1 MAEMREDVVRS
12 LQLNKDLMRLV
23 ERALQLDQG
32 MKVGWSRDGEPNPKQ
47 GEMGVAP
54 GLPEG
59 ARLRM
64 LGALND
70 CVAAYASGGHFT
82 LEGSAGN
89 LFGAWNN
96 GGNIS
101 AERDVGSFLAH
112 GMASGRVTVRDGAKD
127 DAGSC
132 MSGGILLIRG
142 DAGRRTGAG
151 MSGGTI
157 VVHGDVGREPGV
169 GMTGGRVIINGRCPS
184 PPEGVKM
191 STLSAAAAK
200 KLNAEIGDSTLEVPN
215 DAVCLSPA
223 SDGGVKATRPTNVAS
238 GGWNGIGLA
247 DAGEDESPAHA
258 QRDTLVLLAERGGES
273 DAVGLPLPLLPIRK
287 SGKGL
292 KGDYISTQPFMV
304 LEHPRSID
312 LVLLDSSNINQ
323 APELL
328 KNAGG
333 AVLDLSALP
342 TYDAQQL
349 DGVIVSLKGL
359 QGSEAPLVLIDDVD
373 KVERLHRA
381 AASSGVDAAI
391 VRLGDASGRSAASA
405 LPLVG
410 RSAASEGLAT
420 DGILSGIASDWCA
433 DSADLAISCAA
444 GSNILSCQVPDDSP
458 EAIDEWLSE
467 LHAGLN
473 GWLVYLGLS
482 TIDNLSRKH
491 LRALDYET
499 ASTSGL
505 RLAGYGRPL
514 PHWFAS

>member
-12 LQLNKDLMRLV
+12 LRLNKDLMRLV

-70 CVAAYASGGHFT
+70 CVAAFASGGHFT
-82 LEGSAGN
+82 LEGNAGN
-89 LFGAWNN
+89 LFAAWNN

-101 AERDVGSFLAH
+101 AERDVGSFLAY
-112 GMASGRVTVRDGAKD
+112 GMKSGRVTVRDGAKD

-132 MSGGILLIRG
+132 MSGGLLLVRG
-142 DAGRRTGAG
+142 DAGLRTGAG
-151 MSGGTI
+151 MTGGTI

-169 GMTGGRVIINGRCPS
+169 GMSGGRIIINGRCPS
-184 PPEGVKM
+184 PPDGVKM
-191 STLSAAAAK
+191 STLSAAEAK
-200 KLNAEIGDSTLEVPN
+200 KLNAEIGDSNLEVPN
-215 DAVCLSPA
+215 DAVCLSAISEDSVNLAMPQ
-223 SDGGVKATRPTNVAS
+223 NVAS

-247 DAGEDESPAHA
+247 DGGEEDTPAHA

-273 DAVGLPLPLLPIRK
+273 DAIGLPLPLLPIRN

-292 KGDYISTQPFMV
+292 KGFQISSQPFMV
-304 LEHPRSID
+304 SEKPRKID
-312 LVLLDSSNINQ
+312 LVLLDSNNIHL

-328 KNAGG
+328 KEAGG

-342 TYDAQQL
+342 SYNPQQL
-349 DGVIVSLKGL
+349 DGVVVSLKGL
-359 QGSEAPLVLIDDVD
+359 QGEEAPLILMDDVD
-373 KVERLHRA
+373 KIERLHRS
-381 AASSGVDAAI
+381 AASCGADAAI
-391 VRLGDASGRSAASA
+391 ARLGDASGRSASSA
-405 LPLVG
+405 LPLIG

-420 DGILSGIASDWCA
+420 DGVLSGISADWNV
-433 DSADLAISCAA
+433 DSTDLAISCAA
-444 GSNILSCQVPDDSP
+444 GSNLLCCQVPDDSP
-458 EAIDEWLSE
+458 EQIEEWLQG
-467 LHAGLN
+467 LHSGLS
-473 GWLVYLGLS
+473 GWLVHLGLS

-514 PHWFAS
+514 PHWFAR